1 MEANIK
7 GRTVRIRPE
16 LQVVRKIYETTDI
29 DEAAAMINQGGWV
42 IIAAAKGKDGYLF
55 SLGYMVI

>member
-1 MEANIK
+1 MEANIN

-16 LQVVRKIYETTDI
+16 LQFVRKIYETTDI